1 MSSISAQDFQR
12 LSGLQGYDLTLEVD
26 ALSRKYGMSPE
37 QIMAALRSA
46 NPSSQATQEP
56 FQPVASKALPAL
68 PTQPRQISMEG
79 LHFDYDPTAEAKDR
93 RTKVDQAIV
102 CPGCGVALGIP
113 SLSESN
119 VHSASM
125 KHFFINAT
133 SSIGFL
139 AHRCEI

>member
-1 MSSISAQDFQR
+1 MSSISAQDLQR
-12 LSGLQGYDLTLEVD
+12 LAGLQGYDLTLEVD
-26 ALSRKYGMSPE
+26 ALSRKYGMTSD

-46 NPSSQATQEP
+46 NSSTQATQEP
-56 FQPVASKALPAL
+56 FQPVGSKTLPEL

-113 SLSESN
+113 SRRPIRIKCPQCLHEALF
-119 VHSASM
+119 H
-125 KHFFINAT
+125 
-133 SSIGFL
+133 
-139 AHRCEI
+139 